1 MSEIGEIL
9 SGKVTRWDE
18 LSPSK
23 LDSILVVFDHQ
34 GSSTARYMKDS
45 LLAGADF
52 AKNVYAA
59 GSTPEVYEA
68 VAKRKGAIGIIGV
81 SWVSSDMKAKT
92 MSIEER
98 VANLKE
104 NDVTQTEFDSNIKVL
119 KVRRDDSIEAFKPY
133 QAYIYDGSYPL
144 YRPIY
149 AICAGVMGSLP
160 HGFFSFVTGFNGQ
173 KIIQQT
179 GVLPATIQPRMVNL
193 N

>member
-1 MSEIGEIL
+1 
-9 SGKVTRWDE
+9 
-18 LSPSK
+18 
-23 LDSILVVFDHQ
+23 
-34 GSSTARYMKDS
+34 
-45 LLAGADF
+45 
-52 AKNVYAA
+52 
-59 GSTPEVYEA
+59 
-68 VAKRKGAIGIIGV
+68 
-81 SWVSSDMKAKT
+81 
-92 MSIEER
+92 
-98 VANLKE
+98 
-104 NDVTQTEFDSNIKVL
+104 
-119 KVRRDDSIEAFKPY
+119 EAFKPY